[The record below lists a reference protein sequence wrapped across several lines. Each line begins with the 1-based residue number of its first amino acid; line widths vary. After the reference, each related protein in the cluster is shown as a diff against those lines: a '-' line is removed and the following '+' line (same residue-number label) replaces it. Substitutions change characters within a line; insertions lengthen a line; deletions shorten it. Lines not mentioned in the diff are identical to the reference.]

1 MKTILIVCL
10 MAMPLNLMAGQ
21 IAFTFDDAPTGD
33 SAVMSGQQRTTK
45 LIKAIQSAAI
55 PDALFFVKA
64 NAIDAAGDK
73 RLKQYIAAGLHLA
86 NHTYQHNSANK
97 IPVNQFLLDAYQ
109 AHLALKSYNNVL
121 PYFRFP
127 YLHYGKDTA
136 DIRALQAGLAELG
149 YSNGYVTVDNFDWS
163 MNALLNTAKAQGKII
178 DYEKL
183 GQLYVAIIWEAIT
196 FYDAIAVKTL
206 GRSPKHVLLLHENDT
221 SALFV
226 AQLAQHIRQQ
236 GWEIITPQQ
245 AYSDPIAQ
253 VLPETTFHKQ
263 GRIAAMAKVK
273 GIDEKALRHPAENQ
287 AYLEKLFKEQHI
299 FEEPSPQ

>member
-1 MKTILIVCL
+1 

-196 FYDAIAVKTL
+196 FYDAIAVKAL

-263 GRIAAMAKVK
+263 GRIAAIAKVK
-273 GIDEKALRHPAENQ
+273 GVDEKALRHPAENQ
-287 AYLEKLFKEQHI
+287 AYLEKLFKEQHV
-299 FEEPSPQ
+299 FKEPPPE